1 MENPKKD
8 QKENLEGR
16 EKNTKKDNKGL
27 KIVGIVVLILLA
39 IGAIFYF
46 TDIIPKDSLD
56 LNNEEAEQVDEEE
69 KAALVNG
76 ETISKGEL
84 EARVKQVNAQTPGTS
99 SVTDQQKKQIL
110 QEMVDEE
117 LLYQEAKKEGVSA
130 DDQTIESEYQNT
142 IEQFESEEQFQE
154 ALQENDLTEES
165 LKKNIERGIV
175 LNEYIKQIQEDSDVE
190 VTEEEI
196 QNFYDENIAG
206 EEEAPELEE
215 VKDQIEQ
222 QLLQEQTGQITNQ
235 KLEELKETA
244 DIQTF
249 L

>member
-130 DDQTIESEYQNT
+130 DNQTIESEYQNT

-154 ALQENDLTEES
+154 ALQENNLTEES

-175 LNEYIKQIQEDSDVE
+175 LNEYIKQIQENSDVE

>member
-130 DDQTIESEYQNT
+130 DNQTIESEYQNT